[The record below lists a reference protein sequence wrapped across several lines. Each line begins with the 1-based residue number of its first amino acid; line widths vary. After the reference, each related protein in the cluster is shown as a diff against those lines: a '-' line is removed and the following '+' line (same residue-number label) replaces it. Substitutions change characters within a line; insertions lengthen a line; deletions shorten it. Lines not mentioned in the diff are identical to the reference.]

1 MSWGPCVGVEPAEV
15 DLTGM
20 GSGRPAPW
28 VGDECAEPAACACME
43 TQCAHLTLVL
53 GQRLKIML

>member
-1 MSWGPCVGVEPAEV
+1 V